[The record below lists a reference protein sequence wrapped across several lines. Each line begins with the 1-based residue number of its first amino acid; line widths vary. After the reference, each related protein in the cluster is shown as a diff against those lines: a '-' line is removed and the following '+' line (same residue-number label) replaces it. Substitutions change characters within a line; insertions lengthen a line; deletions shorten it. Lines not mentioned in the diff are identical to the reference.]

1 MPTGR
6 RVKNYTP
13 TPDQIAEEAAKIR
26 EEWSE
31 RRWEL
36 QRTARERHWMPMQA
50 KDPDLSC
57 CPRHHPHTDRR
68 SRGPR
73 TRPTTCGSVHRI
85 AAMTQ
90 AGDAG
95 GSGTS

>member
-1 MPTGR
+1 MSTGR
-6 RVKNYTP
+6 RVKTYTP

-50 KDPDLSC
+50 KEPDLS
-57 CPRHHPHTDRR
+57 
-68 SRGPR
+68 
-73 TRPTTCGSVHRI
+73 
-85 AAMTQ
+85 
-90 AGDAG
+90 
-95 GSGTS
+95 